1 MRASGKGG
9 EESKEERAGP
19 GLVLGAT
26 LLKKI
31 KAQSERYEENQER
44 VGSGESG
51 GNQKRE
57 LLKGGWVQQCFAFL
71 SVPRAQ
77 HRAQYTADGSLSAE

>member
-44 VGSGESG
+44 VGSGGSG
-51 GNQKRE
+51 GNR
-57 LLKGGWVQQCFAFL
+57 KGSF
-71 SVPRAQ
+71 
-77 HRAQYTADGSLSAE
+77 